1 VVLRVWFWVWQASMF
16 FTMTRIMLLDI
27 SIWFCLWAA
36 LRLFLLFFFHYW
48 FYFFRVG
55 YNKFLAILQAVLFFI
70 GELTTFIP
78 ALFLGM
84 SGMPRRINDYPVY
97 FSGWHSLSSL
107 GHGLVVLSL
116 FVFLVLILESKY
128 SSRKFLYANK
138 YSKGIPFFA
147 NRHSAYLMLITQLR
161 TKIKTKKIL
170 SKPVLTSF

>member
-1 VVLRVWFWVWQASMF
+1 M
-16 FTMTRIMLLDI
+16 
-27 SIWFCLWAA
+27 
-36 LRLFLLFFFHYW
+36 
-48 FYFFRVG
+48 
-55 YNKFLAILQAVLFFI
+55 QAVLFFV
-70 GELTTFIP
+70 GELVTFVP

-116 FVFLVLILESKY
+116 FVFLALVLESKY

-138 YSKGIPFFA
+138 YSKGVPYFA

-161 TKIKTKKIL
+161 TKLKVKRSCGNPT
-170 SKPVLTSF
+170 LTSF